1 MMLVLK
7 SRPQFVITYDHGP
20 QSRLP
25 QDRQTSC
32 SDRVVLEQIMSQETC
47 ISAG

>member
-7 SRPQFVITYDHGP
+7 SRPQFVTTYDHGP
-20 QSRLP
+20 QSRRP
-25 QDRQTSC
+25 PDRQTSS
-32 SDRVVLEQIMSQETC
+32 SDRVVLEQIMSQETY